1 MARPSAEVDA
11 GWDVSAA
18 PVATA
23 VEPERQLTP
32 PEPQESRD
40 PDGEDVFLGGAAGPN
55 GLVVNVVGAKFRPT
69 GSVHAFDAGDATYVR
84 GDEIIVDT
92 DKGPQLATV
101 VLRSRRQPMH
111 DSVRRVVRRASD
123 VELRSRV
130 KNHDK
135 ERDIFLYC
143 KEKLRE
149 RGLQIKLTRVELPLA
164 PGRVV
169 IYFASEE
176 RIDFRDLV
184 KDVSQRYHARVE
196 MRQLG
201 ARDEAKLVGGI
212 GACGRELC
220 CSTWLP
226 AFVPISIKM
235 AKDQGLVLNPSK
247 LAGQCGRLKCCLV
260 YEHDTYKE
268 MARTLPKVGKRV
280 KTPAGNGKV
289 IELDILAQRVR
300 VWFDEGG
307 AQSFPG
313 DVVTLLAP
321 PTPQG
326 GGGNSGG
333 GAEPEPAIDPTA
345 Q

>member
-1 MARPSAEVDA
+1 MPSAPA
-11 GWDVSAA
+11 TPAA
-18 PVATA
+18 EPVA
-23 VEPERQLTP
+23 EIERQLTP
-32 PEPQESRD
+32 PEVADPRD
-40 PDGEDVFLGGAAGPN
+40 PDGEDIFFGGDMGPGGA
-55 GLVVNVVGAKFRPT
+55 LTNVVGAKFRAT
-69 GSVHAFDAGDATYVR
+69 GSVHAFDAGDATYAR
-84 GDEIIVDT
+84 GDEIVVDT
-92 DKGPQLATV
+92 DKGPVLATV
-101 VLRSRRQPMH
+101 TLPSRRQPMH
-111 DSVRRVVRRASD
+111 DTLRRVMRRATET
-123 VELRSRV
+123 ELRSRA
-130 KNHDK
+130 KSREK
-135 ERDIFLYC
+135 EREIFLYC

-149 RGLQIKLTRVELPLA
+149 RGIPIKLTRVELPLS

-176 RIDFRDLV
+176 RVDFRDLV
-184 KDVSQRYHARVE
+184 KGIAHHFSARVE

-268 MARTLPKVGKRV
+268 MARTLPKVGKRIH
-280 KTPAGNGKV
+280 TPAGNGKV
-289 IELDILAQRVR
+289 IELDVLAQRVR

-307 AQSFPG
+307 AQTFPG
-313 DVVTLLAP
+313 DVVTLLTPPPPGGASVADP
-321 PTPQG
+321 EPTPD
-326 GGGNSGG
+326 
-333 GAEPEPAIDPTA
+333 APERVPTA
-345 Q
+345 H